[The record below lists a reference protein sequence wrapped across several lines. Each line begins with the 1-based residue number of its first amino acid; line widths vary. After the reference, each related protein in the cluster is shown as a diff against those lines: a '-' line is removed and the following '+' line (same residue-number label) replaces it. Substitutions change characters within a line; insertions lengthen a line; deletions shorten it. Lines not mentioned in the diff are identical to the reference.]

1 MKKIKFV
8 QIGLII
14 TTMMIYLGAH
24 LLHALSYYMT
34 EKILF
39 AGLIETYV
47 ITIVDFLLLSGFI
60 LSFVVI
66 ILILSEK

>member
-1 MKKIKFV
+1 MKTIKIV
-8 QIGLII
+8 EVGLII

-24 LLHALSYYMT
+24 LLHAISYFYT

-47 ITIVDFLLLSGFI
+47 ITIVDFLLFSGFV
-60 LSFVVI
+60 LSFIVI
-66 ILILSEK
+66 VLILVEK